1 MTVLSMLAGEE
12 LLWRSLPPIVVLRR
26 IDSGE
31 IPDVRSGL
39 EPFFGT
45 GGASSSISERASRD
59 FDPEI
64 FGKRN
69 TTEVLE
75 IVVPV

>member
-1 MTVLSMLAGEE
+1 MLAGEE
-12 LLWRSLPPIVVLRR
+12 LLCRSLPPIVVLRR

-31 IPDVRSGL
+31 IPESGL

-45 GGASSSISERASRD
+45 GGGSSSISERASRD

-64 FGKRN
+64 FRKRN

-75 IVVPV
+75 LVVAV